1 MLYCLP
7 SHRALTLLSHG
18 AFPLSF
24 VSEVL
29 KRLVAHSNTCRKR
42 LQDRFPGLDPSFNG
56 RGDGFR
62 NATIRD
68 GLETQPIVMRGDRL
82 DQARCCVC
90 MLFRGGCLLAVRLQM
105 LQYGVLEFDFVSYE
119 RPSSRAHPVTAHT
132 FRRVRPDWLV
142 AAPASLC

>member
-7 SHRALTLLSHG
+7 SHRVLTLLLHG

-82 DQARCCVC
+82 DQARC
-90 MLFRGGCLLAVRLQM
+90 
-105 LQYGVLEFDFVSYE
+105 
-119 RPSSRAHPVTAHT
+119 
-132 FRRVRPDWLV
+132 
-142 AAPASLC
+142 